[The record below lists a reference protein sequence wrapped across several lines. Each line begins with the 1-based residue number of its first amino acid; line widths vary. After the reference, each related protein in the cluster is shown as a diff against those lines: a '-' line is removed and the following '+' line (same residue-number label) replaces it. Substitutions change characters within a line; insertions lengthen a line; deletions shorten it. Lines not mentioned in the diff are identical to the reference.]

1 MLPTS
6 PRIATTSNLNCTPWS
21 SFSNYKKY
29 VARLLSKHHTPLSL
43 QVGKNLWNNMVEAV
57 DSRTSTYDVNQLS
70 IKCLAE
76 GGFISTTQ

>member
-1 MLPTS
+1 M
-6 PRIATTSNLNCTPWS
+6 
-21 SFSNYKKY
+21 
-29 VARLLSKHHTPLSL
+29 
-43 QVGKNLWNNMVEAV
+43 QVGKNLWNNMVEPV